1 MKLLVIL
8 SALAGIATLSSCG
21 SSPDP
26 VQVKSNQDYI
36 DIEPVK

>member
-8 SALAGIATLSSCG
+8 SALAGIITLSSCC
-21 SSPDP
+21 SSRDP

-36 DIEPVK
+36 DVEPVK

>member
-8 SALAGIATLSSCG
+8 SALAGIVTLGSCC

-26 VQVKSNQDYI
+26 MQVRSNQDYL
-36 DIEPVK
+36 DVEPVK

>member
-8 SALAGIATLSSCG
+8 SALAALVTLGSCC

-26 VQVKSNQDYI
+26 MQVKSNQDYI
-36 DIEPVK
+36 DVEPAK

>member
-8 SALAGIATLSSCG
+8 SSLAGIVALSSCG

-26 VQVKSNQDYI
+26 VQVKPNQDYI